1 MAVETGISLIAPQ
14 KLRPNPENPRLIFH
28 LEELRVLQDSIKN
41 QGILVPLTVYRERPG
56 YVILD
61 GERRWRCAI
70 KLGLDKIPAIVQPKP
85 EPLQNLMMM
94 FAIHNQR
101 QDWDPLPT
109 AYKLQEL
116 EQRVTD
122 EWDRRPTEAE
132 LAELA
137 SITRGEVRR
146 LKALLSLPQEYRDE
160 LMEELKKP
168 RDEQLLTVDHVLEA
182 TRGASALAKR
192 GVIHEGDEEEELR
205 RAVVDKFKT
214 EVLTSTVEPRLL
226 ARMARA
232 VEREEISPTVARRAV
247 SRIVEDPT
255 YSVADAFE
263 GSVQAVDFSHGTEQ
277 LAQRLA
283 VRIDEQ
289 QSEDYEP
296 TDSLRDALKELASSI
311 RRFLRS

>member
-1 MAVETGISLIAPQ
+1 MAADTGISLIAPK

-28 LEELRVLQDSIKN
+28 VEELRVLQDSIKN
-41 QGILVPLTVYRERPG
+41 QGILVPLTVYRERSG

-109 AYKLQEL
+109 AYKLEEL
-116 EQRVTD
+116 ERRVTH

-146 LKALLSLPQEYRDE
+146 LKALLALPQEYRDE

-192 GVIHEGDEEEELR
+192 GVINDGDEEEELR

-226 ARMARA
+226 VRMARA
-232 VEREEISPTVARRAV
+232 VEREEISPAVARRAV
-247 SRIVEDPT
+247 HRIVEDPT
-255 YSVADAFE
+255 YSVADAFK

-283 VRIDEQ
+283 GRIDEQ

>member
-1 MAVETGISLIAPQ
+1 MAANTGISLIPPE
-14 KLRPNPENPRLIFH
+14 KLKPNPENPRLIFH
-28 LEELRVLQDSIKN
+28 LKELRLLQDSIKN
-41 QGILVPLTVYRERPG
+41 QGILVPLTVYRERRD

-70 KLGLDKIPAIVQPKP
+70 KLGLDKVPAIVQPKP
-85 EPLQNLMMM
+85 DPLQNLMMM

-101 QDWDPLPT
+101 KEWDPLPT

-116 EQRVTD
+116 EQRIT
-122 EWDRRPTEAE
+122 EDRGQKPTEIE

-146 LKALLSLPQEYRDE
+146 LKAILGLPEQYREE
-160 LMEELKKP
+160 LMEELQKP
-168 RDEQLLTVDHVLEA
+168 RDEQVLTVDHVLEA

-192 GVIHEGDEEEELR
+192 GVIEDGQEEEELR

-232 VEREEISPTVARRAV
+232 VERDEVSPAVARRAV
-247 SRIVEDPT
+247 KRIIKDPS
-255 YSVADAFE
+255 YSVEKAFR
-263 GSVQAVDFSHGTEQ
+263 GSMQAVDFSHGTEQ
-277 LAQRLA
+277 LAQRL
-283 VRIDEQ
+283 VGRIEEQ
-289 QSEDYEP
+289 TSEEYEP

>member
-1 MAVETGISLIAPQ
+1 VAADTGISLISPQ

-28 LEELRVLQDSIKN
+28 VDELRVLQDSIKN
-41 QGILVPLTVYRERPG
+41 QGILVPLTVYRERQG

-70 KLGLDKIPAIVQPKP
+70 KLGLDKLPAIVQPKP

-116 EQRVTD
+116 EDRVSD
-122 EWDRRPTEAE
+122 EWGRRATEAE

-146 LKALLSLPQEYRDE
+146 LKQLLGLPEEYRKE
-160 LMEELKKP
+160 LMEELEKP
-168 RDEQLLTVDHVLEA
+168 REEQILTVDHVLEA
-182 TRGASALAKR
+182 TRGAAALTRR
-192 GVIHEGDEEEELR
+192 GVIETPEEEEDLR
-205 RAVVDKFKT
+205 RAVVDKFKSG
-214 EVLTSTVEPRLL
+214 VLKSTVEPRLL

-232 VEREEISPTVARRAV
+232 VEREEISPAVARRAV
-247 SRIVEDPT
+247 RRIVDDPS
-255 YSVADAFE
+255 YSVEAAFR
-263 GSVQAVDFSHGTEQ
+263 GSVEGVDFSHGTEQ
-277 LAQRLA
+277 LAYRLET
-283 VRIDEQ
+283 RLEEQ
-289 QSEDYEP
+289 VSEDFEP
-296 TDSLRDALKELASSI
+296 TDSLREALGQLATSI